1 MVKVNAME
9 LYKSGINRINA
20 PQNPFKAQN
29 MKKDETPQITVKHNT
44 AVIKT
49 NRFYYAAAV
58 AGIILITIAAIGFI
72 RSRDIEISQH
82 ANSKASHESS
92 DNSLIGSFTSATTSQ
107 SPITTTQS
115 AISSTSS
122 LISTSSRPVKQHN
135 YANIDEA
142 VKAYRSCEDEIQLT
156 LKEFKAVRSKE
167 SFNAQDLQKY
177 QNKLN
182 ELTKAQS
189 DITDNIL
196 KDKLYT
202 SDIVILDARPVE
214 NTDKPTAKIVIM
226 NVSEQPITMLGNGT
240 LTDLQ
245 TGEQVGRFE
254 LISQSVVPNAGARS
268 TIYFD
273 ASNIPSDI
281 TQKITSE
288 RKKYS
293 ITFNGSKLQES
304 SNGYVNV
311 PIKISTVSWFES
323 KVWAMSY
330 LDEDGLY
337 KRNEFEKINVIGQ

>member
-1 MVKVNAME
+1 M
-9 LYKSGINRINA
+9 
-20 PQNPFKAQN
+20 
-29 MKKDETPQITVKHNT
+29 
-44 AVIKT
+44 
-49 NRFYYAAAV
+49 
-58 AGIILITIAAIGFI
+58 
-72 RSRDIEISQH
+72 
-82 ANSKASHESS
+82 
-92 DNSLIGSFTSATTSQ
+92 
-107 SPITTTQS
+107 
-115 AISSTSS
+115 
-122 LISTSSRPVKQHN
+122 
-135 YANIDEA
+135 
-142 VKAYRSCEDEIQLT
+142 
-156 LKEFKAVRSKE
+156 
-167 SFNAQDLQKY
+167 
-177 QNKLN
+177 
-182 ELTKAQS
+182 
-189 DITDNIL
+189 
-196 KDKLYT
+196 
-202 SDIVILDARPVE
+202 E
-214 NTDKPTAKIVIM
+214 NTDKPTAKIIIM

-254 LISQSVVPNAGARS
+254 LVSQSVVPNAGARS

-337 KRNEFEKINVIGQ
+337 KRNDLEKIDVIGQ